1 MDGRLEPERL
11 QLGSGLHAGRLV
23 GHLGAVTNL
32 FVAHNRMHDFSYF
45 LGFTE
50 DNWNSQ
56 HHNFGLT
63 EAWRQNDPVL
73 GSAQAGGAI
82 PTALAF
88 ALGARNNANMSTLP
102 EGASSVTNMFL
113 WQPQAGSFYPPCADG
128 DYDMSIIGHEYGHM
142 IENRTIG
149 KGTARAG
156 FHAGAMGEAF
166 GDLVAIEYAQE
177 NSFDNGTSP
186 TVAGAYATG
195 NPHHGIRNYD
205 VGFPSSG
212 ADPEAGQE
220 PQRRFA
226 ELRQHR
232 LRRHRA
238 TRCTPTARSGSRR
251 MSVRRLLVDKYNKEY
266 PVSDDELQSDC
277 ANGLVNVDRC
287 PGNRRWMQ
295 LLLDGML
302 LMPPNTS
309 MVQARDAV
317 LAADLMRFGGANQK
331 ELWLA
336 FARAGMGRNAA
347 STNGGVNSDTDPLP
361 DFDAVGT
368 TPANVKFEAKGLDGR
383 RSTRGSTSAST
394 RPASRR
400 SRTRTPATNASINVD
415 DTAKFAPGTYEF
427 VAHAPGYGHLR
438 FRERFRSG
446 RDKTIKHRVP
456 DELRVGHSRRDCDH
470 DGRRRE
476 GRQPDRRHRDH
487 ELDAPA
493 TNTPARSGWT
503 ARRRRSTWA
512 GRNRSRSGTSRSAP

>member
-1 MDGRLEPERL
+1 MGAGIRALSGFANATNPNTDIILELWRVGTPNVLLIQADTLLTPERFRYEPAGGVPTGDYFVRVCDFPDGGAPPAPL
-11 QLGSGLHAGRLV
+11 TYAGTLTFDDTPAPPAYWARWKAFPANPPIGALGQDPWNRPATDTRETWCWRSGPGCDRVIGNLASRAPWDHDMKADVPTNTTIGNNANSAESWTSFQVPGPFQFRPTSPFARDYSFAWTDAWNQNDCNSA
-23 GHLGAVTNL
+23 LGFTPGVSWDISSAVTNL
-32 FVAHNRMHDFSYF
+32 FVAHNRMHDFAYF

-56 HHNFGLT
+56 DHNFGLT

-212 ADPEAGQE
+212 ADPKPGRHLNVDSLNFGNIGYDVTGNEVHSDGEIWIEANW
-220 PQRRFA
+220 
-226 ELRQHR
+226 
-232 LRRHRA
+232 
-238 TRCTPTARSGSRR
+238 
-251 MSVRRLLVDKYNKEY
+251 SVRRALVDKYNKQY
-266 PVSDDELQSDC
+266 PVL
-277 ANGLVNVDRC
+277 
-287 PGNRRWMQ
+287 RR
-295 LLLDGML
+295 
-302 LMPPNTS
+302 
-309 MVQARDAV
+309 
-317 LAADLMRFGGANQK
+317 
-331 ELWLA
+331 
-336 FARAGMGRNAA
+336 
-347 STNGGVNSDTDPLP
+347 
-361 DFDAVGT
+361 
-368 TPANVKFEAKGLDGR
+368 
-383 RSTRGSTSAST
+383 
-394 RPASRR
+394 RPAVRLRQR
-400 SRTRTPATNASINVD
+400 SRQRRPVPGQPALDA
-415 DTAKFAPGTYEF
+415 AP
-427 VAHAPGYGHLR
+427 ARRHAPDAAEHLH
-438 FRERFRSG
+438 G
-446 RDKTIKHRVP
+446 
-456 DELRVGHSRRDCDH
+456 
-470 DGRRRE
+470 
-476 GRQPDRRHRDH
+476 
-487 ELDAPA
+487 
-493 TNTPARSGWT
+493 
-503 ARRRRSTWA
+503 A
-512 GRNRSRSGTSRSAP
+512 GT